1 MTYKT
6 EKKELPSNPSYKKDA
21 TEHSLGRRK
30 ITACGNLDLQKEHQ
44 EW

>member
-21 TEHSLGRRK
+21 TEHSLGRIK
-30 ITACGNLDLQKEHQ
+30 ITAHGNLDLQKEHQ
-44 EW
+44 DW